1 MVKGDTFMLIK
12 LFLLFTL
19 VPLLELWI
27 LIKLGGLIGTLPAI
41 LIVASTGFVGVLLAK
56 SQGLNV
62 LNRMKQD
69 IQQGIL
75 PGNKLIDG
83 VFILLG
89 GAFLITPGLLTDLF
103 GLSLLVPLTREWLKS
118 AARHY
123 MQRILDS
130 GTVYIWQR

>member
-1 MVKGDTFMLIK
+1 MLIK
-12 LFLLFTL
+12 LLLLFTL

-27 LIKLGGLIGTLPAI
+27 LIKLGGLIGMLPTI
-41 LIVASTGFVGVLLAK
+41 LIVASTGFAGVLLAK

-62 LNRMKQD
+62 LNRMQQD
-69 IQQGIL
+69 IKQGIL

-83 VFILLG
+83 VFILVG

-103 GLSLLVPLTREWLKS
+103 GFSLLVPLTRGWLKS

-123 MQRILDS
+123 IQQILDS
-130 GTVYIWQR
+130 GTVYTWQR